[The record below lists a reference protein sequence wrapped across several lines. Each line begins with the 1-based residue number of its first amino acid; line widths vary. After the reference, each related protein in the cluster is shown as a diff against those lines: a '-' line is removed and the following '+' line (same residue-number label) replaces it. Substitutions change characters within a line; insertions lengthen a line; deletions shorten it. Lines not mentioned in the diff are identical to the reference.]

1 MSVDAVAF
9 VVAMFAVGL
18 LLGSLIGPI
27 PPIQLRS
34 RQRYLREL
42 EQVADDRAAELKER
56 YGDEFQLPERCEH
69 EDAFDYLMLLHA
81 TVENHRRRQN
91 MRDRLDHIHLS

>member
-1 MSVDAVAF
+1 MSLVAVAF
-9 VVAMFAVGL
+9 VAAMFTVGL
-18 LLGSLIGPI
+18 LLGFLIGPI

-34 RQRYLREL
+34 RRRYLREL
-42 EQVADDRAAELKER
+42 EQVADERAAELKER

-81 TVENHRRRQN
+81 AVEDHRRRQN
-91 MRDRLDHIHLS
+91 MRWRERHPAL